1 MKGIFKMVLIKKEN
15 IYKEEISDKLESN
28 TQLGQL
34 SIKRLFL
41 LQRLELDRL
50 SHFITNYGIYD
61 KNDIFKIVQE
71 IIAANMV
78 ILKKINEKEIN

>member
-1 MKGIFKMVLIKKEN
+1 MVEIKKQN
-15 IYKEEISDKLESN
+15 IVKEEVTNKLESN
-28 TQLGQL
+28 TELGQL

-61 KNDIFKIVQE
+61 KNDLFKTIQE
-71 IIAANMV
+71 IITINLV
-78 ILKKINEKEIN
+78 ITKKLHE

>member
-1 MKGIFKMVLIKKEN
+1 MQINRYLDMVKIKNEN
-15 IYKEEISDKLESN
+15 IVKEEVTEKLESN

-50 SHFITNYGIYD
+50 SHFISNYGIYD
-61 KNDIFKIVQE
+61 KNDLFKTIQE
-71 IIAANMV
+71 IITINLV
-78 ILKKINEKEIN
+78 ITKKLHE

>member
-1 MKGIFKMVLIKKEN
+1 MIK
-15 IYKEEISDKLESN
+15 IKEEITEKLESN
-28 TQLGQL
+28 NQLGQL

-61 KNDIFKIVQE
+61 KNDLFKILQE
-71 IIAANMV
+71 IIAVNMV
-78 ILKKINEKEIN
+78 ILKKINEEKL

>member
-1 MKGIFKMVLIKKEN
+1 MVEIKKEN
-15 IYKEEISDKLESN
+15 IVKEEVSDKLESN

-61 KNDIFKIVQE
+61 KNDLFKLMQE
-71 IIAANMV
+71 IIAMNLV
-78 ILKKINEKEIN
+78 ITKKINEAKIK

>member
-1 MKGIFKMVLIKKEN
+1 MVEIKKQN
-15 IYKEEISDKLESN
+15 IVKEEVSEKLESN
-28 TQLGQL
+28 TELGQL

-50 SHFITNYGIYD
+50 SHFISNYGIYD

-78 ILKKINEKEIN
+78 ILKKINEAKIK